1 MKNALFQLGNAFG
14 KTLKTLRALRVSCTK
29 KERTVSNQAYRQCF
43 EHKER
48 IGQWILGTQPNTM
61 KKEDRFFVL

>member
-14 KTLKTLRALRVSCTK
+14 KTLKTLRALRVSCIK
-29 KERTVSNQAYRQCF
+29 KERTVSNQTYRQYF

-48 IGQWILGTQPNTM
+48 IAQWILGTQPNTM